1 MHDEVRE
8 MICNGMD
15 VKKIVMSHTK
25 YLGMPVVFERSKKD
39 IFALVIE
46 RVWKKI
52 KG

>member
-8 MICNGMD
+8 MICNGMG
-15 VKKIVMSHTK
+15 VKNIVMSHMK
-25 YLGMPVVFERSKKD
+25 YLGLPIVFERLKKD
-39 IFALVIE
+39 IFALAIE